1 MRQWLFFALCI
12 GIGLGSSS
20 AFAEEAAPSFSD
32 VKKIVSKRCQT
43 CHSEFPSQMEFSETG
58 APNGVKFDTAEQIK
72 LYSPKIWIKAIQE
85 KSMPPG
91 NITNITDDERDSI
104 AAWIKAGATIN

>member
-1 MRQWLFFALCI
+1 MRQRLLFAVCI
-12 GIGLGSSS
+12 FMAFGGSS
-20 AFAEEAAPSFSD
+20 AFAEDGAPPFPE
-32 VKKIVSKRCQT
+32 VKKIISNRCQT

-72 LYSPKIWIKAIQE
+72 LYSPKIWIKATQE

-91 NITNITDDERDSI
+91 NITNITEAERDTI
-104 AAWIKAGATIN
+104 AAWIKAGANIN

>member
-1 MRQWLFFALCI
+1 MRQRLLFAVCIFMAL
-12 GIGLGSSS
+12 GGSSALAEDGAP
-20 AFAEEAAPSFSD
+20 AFPE
-32 VKKIVSKRCQT
+32 VKKIISTRCQT
-43 CHSEFPSQMEFSETG
+43 CHSEFPSQMEYSETG

-72 LYSPKIWIKAIQE
+72 LYSPKIWIKATQE

-91 NITNITDDERDSI
+91 NITNITDAERDTI